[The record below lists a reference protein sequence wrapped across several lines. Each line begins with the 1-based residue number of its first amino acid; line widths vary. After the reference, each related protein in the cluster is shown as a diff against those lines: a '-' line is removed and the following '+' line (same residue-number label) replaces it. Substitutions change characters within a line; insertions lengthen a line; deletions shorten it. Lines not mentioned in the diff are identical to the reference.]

1 MNTSLPRW
9 FKPLLVAVLLLCSVV
24 TAVSLFQQAQLTA
37 DIAKAQRDLDTLQ
50 GRLRKQ
56 EQEYAEVIEALPA
69 TLTELEEIRP
79 QAQAAYEQEQAL
91 RQQRKDLRTENAAQA
106 EEITALTATVAQDGD
121 VSDTLEAIRQLE
133 SALFALHQIT
143 QSGQ

>member
-24 TAVSLFQQAQLTA
+24 TAVSLFQQAQLKA
-37 DIAKAQRDLDTLQ
+37 DITQAQTDLDIMH

-56 EQEYAEVIEALPA
+56 EQEYAEVIEAYPA
-69 TLTELEEIRP
+69 TLAALEELQP

-91 RQQRKDLRTENAAQA
+91 RQQRKELRAENAAQA
-106 EEITALTATVAQDGD
+106 EEIAALREQVAQD
-121 VSDTLEAIRQLE
+121 SDNAATLEAIQQLQAAL
-133 SALFALHQIT
+133 SALQMI
-143 QSGQ
+143 Q

>member
-24 TAVSLFQQAQLTA
+24 TAASLFQQAQLKA
-37 DIAKAQRDLDTLQ
+37 DIVQAQRDLASTH

-69 TLTELEEIRP
+69 TQAAVAELQP
-79 QAQAAYEQEQAL
+79 QAQAAYEEEQAL
-91 RQQRKDLRTENAAQA
+91 RQQRKELRAENAAQ
-106 EEITALTATVAQDGD
+106 D
-121 VSDTLEAIRQLE
+121 SDNSATLEAIRQLE
-133 SALFALHQIT
+133 AALSTMQMIP
-143 QSGQ
+143 SGQ